1 MLVPSL
7 FAFGGL
13 LICGAVALWVI
24 RTALVAMSPT
34 NWSEKWVASSFITF
48 AWHEV
53 GRGLFYGLLVAAGLA
68 PLTVAFFAGSARP
81 FSNITFLSLLSWAAF
96 AAAIFLIG
104 LVSGTIGFLRYEA
117 GNPERHSI
125 INLAQLAIVAIASVP
140 IAFVFMTYLVPSLVH
155 VVGLWLDTMGL
166 YAELAS

>member
-1 MLVPSL
+1 MLVPTL

-13 LICGAVALWVI
+13 LVCGVVALWVI
-24 RTALVAMSPT
+24 RGALVAMSPT
-34 NWSEKWVASSFITF
+34 NWSDKWVSTSFITF
-48 AWHEV
+48 AWHEF
-53 GRGLFYGLLVAAGLA
+53 GRGLFFGLLVAAGLA
-68 PLTVAFFAGSARP
+68 PLTVAFFAGSDRP

-104 LVSGTIGFLRYEA
+104 IVTGLIGFLRYEA

-125 INLAQLAIVAIASVP
+125 MNIAQIAIVAIAAFP
-140 IAFVFMTYLVPSLVH
+140 IALLFLTYLVPSLVH

>member
-13 LICGAVALWVI
+13 LVCGAVALWVL
-24 RTALVAMSPT
+24 RSALIAMSPT

-53 GRGLFYGLLVAAGLA
+53 GRGLFYGLLVAVGLA
-68 PLTVAFFAGSARP
+68 PLTVAFFAGSSRP

-104 LVSGTIGFLRYEA
+104 VLSGLVGFLRYEA

-125 INLAQLAIVAIASVP
+125 INLAQVAIVAVAAVP
-140 IAFVFMTYLVPSLVH
+140 IAVILLRYLVPSLLG
-155 VVGLWLDTMGL
+155 VVGAWLDTMGL

>member
-1 MLVPSL
+1 VLVPSL

-13 LICGAVALWVI
+13 LICGAVTLWVI
-24 RTALVAMSPT
+24 RGALVAMSPT
-34 NWSEKWVASSFITF
+34 NWSERWVTSSFITF

-53 GRGLFYGLLVAAGLA
+53 GRGLFFGLLVAAGLA
-68 PLTVAFFAGSARP
+68 PLTVAFFAGSARS

-104 LVSGTIGFLRYEA
+104 VVSGLVGFLRYEA
-117 GNPERHSI
+117 GNPDRHSV
-125 INLAQLAIVAIASVP
+125 INLAQIAIVGVAAFP
-140 IAFVFMTYLVPSLVH
+140 IAVVFLTYLVPSLVH
-155 VVGLWLDTMGL
+155 IVGLWLDTMGL

>member
-13 LICGAVALWVI
+13 LICGAVTLWVI
-24 RTALVAMSPT
+24 RGALISMSPT
-34 NWSEKWVASSFITF
+34 NWSEKWVATSFITF

-53 GRGLFYGLLVAAGLA
+53 GRGLFFGLLVAAGLA
-68 PLTVAFFAGSARP
+68 PLSVAYFAGSSQP
-81 FSNITFLSLLSWAAF
+81 YSNITFLSLLSWAAF

-104 LVSGTIGFLRYEA
+104 VFSGLVGFLRYEA
-117 GNPERHSI
+117 GNPDRHSI
-125 INLAQLAIVAIASVP
+125 VNLAQIAIVAVAAVP
-140 IAFVFMTYLVPSLVH
+140 IAMVLLTYLVPSLVS
-155 VVGLWLDTMGL
+155 VVGAWLDTMGL